1 MMATATWNSG
11 PDLARCFG
19 HYRQQSV
26 RYALHYCLEC
36 PKLKQCVRTTWGV
49 DRPRRSRRDA
59 WPPSERPVAGEP
71 PWTEGRASLAT

>member
-1 MMATATWNSG
+1 MAISGG

-26 RYALHYCLEC
+26 RYALQHCLEC
-36 PKLKQCVRTTWGV
+36 KKLKQCVRTTWGV

-59 WPPSERPVAGEP
+59 WSPDIGR
-71 PWTEGRASLAT
+71 EGDARAAWPGSRESLAT

>member
-1 MMATATWNSG
+1 MVVSSG

-26 RYALHYCLEC
+26 RYALQYCLEC
-36 PKLKQCVRTTWGV
+36 AKLKQCVRTTWGV

-59 WPPSERPVAGEP
+59 WSVDGRRQDGTPSA
-71 PWTEGRASLAT
+71 WTGSRESLAT